1 MAWCYPFCVDSCK
14 DTELVCVKCHTVKAK
29 IPANCCWSL
38 DLYFNLFDPL
48 MTINCCVDP
57 FNKLYFFTTKFI
69 SQLTFHAQTNTI
81 YWWHDFRN
89 FFIII
94 LDSLWCTEK
103 SLNITHHLQLMDSHL
118 LPLELTVTHLMEAM
132 DTLNKD
138 PLSSESTIIIMSET
152 YVRTVEQEPH
162 RTQKE
167 PLVQLPS

>member
-1 MAWCYPFCVDSCK
+1 
-14 DTELVCVKCHTVKAK
+14 
-29 IPANCCWSL
+29 
-38 DLYFNLFDPL
+38 
-48 MTINCCVDP
+48 
-57 FNKLYFFTTKFI
+57 
-69 SQLTFHAQTNTI
+69 
-81 YWWHDFRN
+81 
-89 FFIII
+89 
-94 LDSLWCTEK
+94 
-103 SLNITHHLQLMDSHL
+103 MDSHL